1 MRKGYGRVYAG
12 IIFIILVIGIIIYG
26 VLKYAKKEVDSEQFE
41 TIKTDMLLIEAKTS
55 IVAQKVK
62 IKEKDAKYIGS
73 KIENDE
79 NEDIKKL
86 EEHGIIELK
95 KENNYYILDDNN
107 LDELELSV
115 RNQKQGNY
123 IVEYNSNEII
133 YTSGIKDKDGNI
145 LYKLSDIE
153 KVK

>member
-62 IKEKDAKYIGS
+62 IKEKDAKYIGN

-86 EEHGIIELK
+86 EENGIIELK

>member
-12 IIFIILVIGIIIYG
+12 ILFIILVIGIIIYG

-62 IKEKDAKYIGS
+62 IKEKDAKYIGN

-86 EEHGIIELK
+86 EQHGIIELK
-95 KENNYYILDDNN
+95 KENNKLKIEIAN
-107 LDELELSV
+107 ETKRGETLEDSYKSL
-115 RNQKQGNY
+115 
-123 IVEYNSNEII
+123 NEKKE
-133 YTSGIKDKDGNI
+133 S
-145 LYKLSDIE
+145 LE
-153 KVK
+153 KVINEKEAEKEREAKEQNQN

>member
-12 IIFIILVIGIIIYG
+12 ILFIILVIGIIIYG

-62 IKEKDAKYIGS
+62 IKEKDAKYIGN

-79 NEDIKKL
+79 NEDVKKL
-86 EEHGIIELK
+86 EEQGIIELK

>member
-62 IKEKDAKYIGS
+62 IKEKDAKYIGN

-79 NEDIKKL
+79 NEDVKKL
-86 EEHGIIELK
+86 EEQGIIELK

>member
-12 IIFIILVIGIIIYG
+12 ILFIILVIGIIIYG

-62 IKEKDAKYIGS
+62 IKEKNAKYIGN

-86 EEHGIIELK
+86 EQHGIIELK

>member
-12 IIFIILVIGIIIYG
+12 ILCIILVIGIIIYG

-62 IKEKDAKYIGS
+62 IKEKNAKYIGN

-86 EEHGIIELK
+86 EEQGIIELK

>member
-62 IKEKDAKYIGS
+62 IKEKNAKYIGN

>member
-62 IKEKDAKYIGS
+62 IKEKDAKYIGN

-86 EEHGIIELK
+86 EEQGIIELK

>member
-12 IIFIILVIGIIIYG
+12 ILFIILVIGIIIYG

-62 IKEKDAKYIGS
+62 IKEKDAKYIGN

-86 EEHGIIELK
+86 EKHGIIELK

>member
-62 IKEKDAKYIGS
+62 IKEKNAKYIGN

-86 EEHGIIELK
+86 EEQGIIELK

>member
-62 IKEKDAKYIGS
+62 IKEKDAKYIGN

-86 EEHGIIELK
+86 EEQGIIELK

-123 IVEYNSNEII
+123 IIEYNSNEII

>member
-12 IIFIILVIGIIIYG
+12 ILFIILVIGIIIYG

-41 TIKTDMLLIEAKTS
+41 TTKTDMLLIEAKTS

-62 IKEKDAKYIGS
+62 IKEKDAKYIGN

>member
-12 IIFIILVIGIIIYG
+12 ILFIILVIGIIIYG

-62 IKEKDAKYIGS
+62 IKEKDAKYIGN

-86 EEHGIIELK
+86 EQHGIIELK

>member
-12 IIFIILVIGIIIYG
+12 ILFIILVIGIIIYG

-107 LDELELSV
+107 LYELELSV

>member
-12 IIFIILVIGIIIYG
+12 ILFIILVIGIIIYG

-123 IVEYNSNEII
+123 IVEYNSNEIKMETYCTNYQI
-133 YTSGIKDKDGNI
+133 
-145 LYKLSDIE
+145 
-153 KVK
+153 

>member
-62 IKEKDAKYIGS
+62 IKEKDAKYIGN

-86 EEHGIIELK
+86 EEQRIIELK

>member
-62 IKEKDAKYIGS
+62 IKEKDAKYIGN

-86 EEHGIIELK
+86 EEQGIIELK

-115 RNQKQGNY
+115 KNQKQGNY

>member
-1 MRKGYGRVYAG
+1 MS
-12 IIFIILVIGIIIYG
+12 FS
-26 VLKYAKKEVDSEQFE
+26 KKD
-41 TIKTDMLLIEAKTS
+41 
-55 IVAQKVK
+55 
-62 IKEKDAKYIGS
+62 
-73 KIENDE
+73 
-79 NEDIKKL
+79 
-86 EEHGIIELK
+86 
-95 KENNYYILDDNN
+95 NYYILDDNN

>member
-12 IIFIILVIGIIIYG
+12 ILFIILVIGIIIYG

-62 IKEKDAKYIGS
+62 IKEKDAKYIGN

-86 EEHGIIELK
+86 EQHGIIELK

-107 LDELELSV
+107 LDEL
-115 RNQKQGNY
+115 
-123 IVEYNSNEII
+123 
-133 YTSGIKDKDGNI
+133 
-145 LYKLSDIE
+145 
-153 KVK
+153 

>member
-12 IIFIILVIGIIIYG
+12 ILFIILVIGIIIYG

-62 IKEKDAKYIGS
+62 IKEKNAKYIGN

>member
-12 IIFIILVIGIIIYG
+12 ILFIILVIGIIIYG

-62 IKEKDAKYIGS
+62 IKEKDAKYIGN

-86 EEHGIIELK
+86 EEQGIIELK

>member
-1 MRKGYGRVYAG
+1 MPDT
-12 IIFIILVIGIIIYG
+12 INFEELVPR
-26 VLKYAKKEVDSEQFE
+26 LEKREQFE

-62 IKEKDAKYIGS
+62 IKEKDAKYIGN

-86 EEHGIIELK
+86 EEQGIIELK

>member
-62 IKEKDAKYIGS
+62 IKEKDAKYIGN

-86 EEHGIIELK
+86 EQHGIIELK

>member
-12 IIFIILVIGIIIYG
+12 ILFIILVIGIIIYG

-62 IKEKDAKYIGS
+62 IKEKDAKYIGN

-95 KENNYYILDDNN
+95 KENNYYILDNNN

>member
-1 MRKGYGRVYAG
+1 MYAG

-62 IKEKDAKYIGS
+62 IKEKDAKYIGN

-86 EEHGIIELK
+86 EEQGIIELK

>member
-12 IIFIILVIGIIIYG
+12 ILFIILVIGIIIYG

-62 IKEKDAKYIGS
+62 IKEKDAKYIGN

>member
-1 MRKGYGRVYAG
+1 MRKGYGKVYAG
-12 IIFIILVIGIIIYG
+12 IIFIIILIGITVYG
-26 VLKYAKKEVDSEQFE
+26 VLKYVKKEVEAEKFE
-41 TIKTDMLLIEAKTS
+41 TIKTDMLLIEAKTN

-62 IKEKDAKYIGS
+62 IKEKGAKYIGN
-73 KIENDE
+73 KVANDE
-79 NEDIKKL
+79 KEDIKKL
-86 EEHGIIELK
+86 EEQGIIELK

>member
-62 IKEKDAKYIGS
+62 IKEKDAKYIGN

-86 EEHGIIELK
+86 EEQGIMELK

>member
-1 MRKGYGRVYAG
+1 M
-12 IIFIILVIGIIIYG
+12 
-26 VLKYAKKEVDSEQFE
+26 
-41 TIKTDMLLIEAKTS
+41 
-55 IVAQKVK
+55 
-62 IKEKDAKYIGS
+62 
-73 KIENDE
+73 
-79 NEDIKKL
+79 
-86 EEHGIIELK
+86 
-95 KENNYYILDDNN
+95 
-107 LDELELSV
+107 ELSV

>member
-12 IIFIILVIGIIIYG
+12 ILFIILVIGIIIYG

-62 IKEKDAKYIGS
+62 IKKKDAKYIGN

>member
-12 IIFIILVIGIIIYG
+12 ILFIILVIGIIIYG

-62 IKEKDAKYIGS
+62 IKEKDAKYIGN

-86 EEHGIIELK
+86 EEHGIIEFK

-115 RNQKQGNY
+115 RNQKQGIY

-133 YTSGIKDKDGNI
+133 YTSGINDKDGNI

>member
-12 IIFIILVIGIIIYG
+12 ILFIILVIGIIIYG

>member
-12 IIFIILVIGIIIYG
+12 ILFIILVIGIIIYG

-86 EEHGIIELK
+86 EEHGIIEFK

>member
-12 IIFIILVIGIIIYG
+12 ILFIILVIGIIIYG

-62 IKEKDAKYIGS
+62 IKEKNAKYIGN

-86 EEHGIIELK
+86 EENGIIELK

>member
-1 MRKGYGRVYAG
+1 MYAG
-12 IIFIILVIGIIIYG
+12 ILFIILVIGIIIYG

-123 IVEYNSNEII
+123 IVEYNSNDFI

>member
-12 IIFIILVIGIIIYG
+12 ILFIILVIGIIIYG

-62 IKEKDAKYIGS
+62 IKEKDAKYIGN

-86 EEHGIIELK
+86 EENGIIELK

>member
-12 IIFIILVIGIIIYG
+12 ILFIILVIGIIIYG

-62 IKEKDAKYIGS
+62 IKEKNAKYIGN

-133 YTSGIKDKDGNI
+133 YTSGIKDKYGNI

>member
-12 IIFIILVIGIIIYG
+12 IIFIILLIAVIIYG
-26 VLKYAKKEVDSEQFE
+26 AIKYAKKEADSEQFE

-62 IKEKDAKYIGS
+62 IKEKDAKYIGN
-73 KIENDE
+73 KIENDDDE
-79 NEDIKKL
+79 NIKKL
-86 EEHGIIELK
+86 EEQGIIELK

-115 RNQKQGNY
+115 KNQKQGSY

-133 YTSGIKDKDGNI
+133 YTSGLKDKDGNI

-153 KVK
+153 KIK

>member
-12 IIFIILVIGIIIYG
+12 ILFIILVIGIIIYG

-62 IKEKDAKYIGS
+62 IKEKDAKYIGN

-86 EEHGIIELK
+86 EQHGIIELK

-115 RNQKQGNY
+115 KNQKQGNY